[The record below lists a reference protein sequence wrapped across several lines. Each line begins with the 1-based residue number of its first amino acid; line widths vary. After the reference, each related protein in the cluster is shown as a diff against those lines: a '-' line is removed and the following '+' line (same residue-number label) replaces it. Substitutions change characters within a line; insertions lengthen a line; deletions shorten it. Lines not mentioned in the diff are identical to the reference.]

1 MDLNGYGLKYLLND
15 NILRLLV
22 DAEGKSRI
30 YFSEWAKMNKLPL
43 PHIMDGVVFFF
54 YK

>member
-1 MDLNGYGLKYLLND
+1 MDLKGYGLIYLLND
-15 NILRLLV
+15 NILLLSV
-22 DAEGKSRI
+22 GTKGNSRI
-30 YFSEWAKMNKLPL
+30 YYSEWAKMNKLPL